1 MPSLSPYETI
11 VAREALDARGNVLR
25 GIARDVKGMQ
35 RTGETLRILQRCEKD
50 IRTLEQIRGKL

>member
-1 MPSLSPYETI
+1 MLSPYEMI
-11 VAREALDARGNVLR
+11 VIKEALDARGNVLR
-25 GIARDVKGMQ
+25 GIARDVKGMR

>member
-11 VAREALDARGNVLR
+11 VVREALDARVDALR
-25 GIARDVKGMQ
+25 CRSINVKGLQ

-50 IRTLEQIRGKL
+50 IRTIEQIRGKL

>member
-1 MPSLSPYETI
+1 MLTPYEMI
-11 VAREALDARGNVLR
+11 VIKEALDARVDALR
-25 GIARDVKGMQ
+25 CRSINVKGMR